1 MPRLGNPDSLRSAA
15 EQKKNDALERTDK
28 AISQMVKEGKKINF
42 HTVAEAA
49 GLSVAYL
56 YKYDS
61 IKQRIDQLRK
71 QQSPIKGLAQ
81 KQGASEDS
89 KTAIITTFKERIK
102 KQEVEIRGLR
112 DHIEVTQGIA
122 MQVPDLKQQIESL
135 KSENL
140 KLREQLNEC
149 LRQAEVQLASTSSTD
164 SKIISL
170 DKKKISQSRDI
181 SDKIKL
187 ELAELGIKLNTTL
200 TKTIKSASVEI
211 VLSAIE
217 ALKEAMATGN
227 IERPGGWLKRA
238 IEDGWIPNEKHLPQ
252 DKVERD
258 TFKEWFNLAYKRR
271 LVLASTKGEDGQM
284 YVYNINGVLLPFD
297 QVLADHPLDTLKLL
311 S

>member
-1 MPRLGNPDSLRSAA
+1 MPRVGNPDSLRSAA

-71 QQSPIKGLAQ
+71 QQSPIKGLVQ
-81 KQGASEDS
+81 KPGASEDS
-89 KTAIITTFKERIK
+89 RTTIITTFKERIK
-102 KQEVEIRGLR
+102 KQELEIKGLR
-112 DHIEVTQGIA
+112 DHIEVTQGVA
-122 MQVPDLKQQIESL
+122 MQVPDLKHQIESL

-149 LRQAEVQLASTSSTD
+149 IRQSEVQPISTPPAD
-164 SKIISL
+164 FKVISL
-170 DKKKISQSRDI
+170 NYKKVNQSQDI

-200 TKTIKSASVEI
+200 TKTVKSASVEI
-211 VLSAIE
+211 VLSAIV

-258 TFKEWFNLAYKRR
+258 TFKEWFDLAYRQR

-284 YVYNINGVLLPFD
+284 YVYNIDGVLLPFD

>member
-1 MPRLGNPDSLRSAA
+1 MPRVGNPDGLRSAA

-42 HTVAEAA
+42 HTVAVAA
-49 GLSVAYL
+49 GVSVAYL
-56 YKYDS
+56 YKYDA

-71 QQSPIKGLAQ
+71 QQSPIKGLVQ

-89 KTAIITTFKERIK
+89 KAAIITIFKERIK
-102 KQEVEIRGLR
+102 KQELEIKGLR

-122 MQVPDLKQQIESL
+122 MQVPNLKQQIESL

-149 LRQAEVQLASTSSTD
+149 LVQSEVQLASTPSTD

-170 DKKKISQSRDI
+170 DKKRTNQSQDI
-181 SDKIKL
+181 SNKIKL

-200 TKTIKSASVEI
+200 TKTIKSASLEI
-211 VLSAIE
+211 VLSAIQ
-217 ALKEAMATGN
+217 ALKEAMITGD

-258 TFKEWFNLAYKRR
+258 IFKKWFDLAYKQR

-284 YVYNINGVLLPFD
+284 YVYNTDGVLLPFD
-297 QVLADHPLDTLKLL
+297 QVLAKYPLEKLK

>member
-1 MPRLGNPDSLRSAA
+1 MPRIGNPDGLRNAA

-71 QQSPIKGLAQ
+71 QQSPIKGLVQ
-81 KQGASEDS
+81 KPGASEDS
-89 KTAIITTFKERIK
+89 RTAIITTFKERIK
-102 KQEVEIRGLR
+102 KQELEIKGLR

-122 MQVPDLKQQIESL
+122 MQVPDLKHQIESL

-149 LRQAEVQLASTSSTD
+149 IRQSEVQPNFTPPVD
-164 SKIISL
+164 FKVISL
-170 DKKKISQSRDI
+170 NREKVNQSQKI

-200 TKTIKSASVEI
+200 TKKIKSASVEI
-211 VLSAIE
+211 VLSAIV

-238 IEDGWIPNEKHLPQ
+238 IEDGWIPNDKHLPQ

-258 TFKEWFNLAYKRR
+258 TFKEWFNLAYKQR

-284 YVYNINGVLLPFD
+284 YVYNIDGVLLPFD
-297 QVLADHPLDTLKLL
+297 QALADHPLDALKLL

>member
-1 MPRLGNPDSLRSAA
+1 MPRVGNPEGLRSAA
-15 EQKKNDALERTDK
+15 EQKKNDALERTNK

-42 HTVAEAA
+42 HTVAQAA

-89 KTAIITTFKERIK
+89 KAAIITAFKERIK

-112 DHIEVTQGIA
+112 EHIEVAQGVA

-149 LRQAEVQLASTSSTD
+149 LRQSEIQLASTPSKD
-164 SKIISL
+164 SQVISL
-170 DKKKISQSRDI
+170 DKKKTNQSQDI

-211 VLSAIE
+211 VLSAIQ
-217 ALKEAMATGN
+217 ALKEAMITGD

-258 TFKEWFNLAYKRR
+258 IFKKWFDLAYKQR

-284 YVYNINGVLLPFD
+284 YVYNTDGVLLSFD
-297 QVLADHPLDTLKLL
+297 QVLAKYPLEKLK